1 MVGIWR
7 GLFGASLSFLIRL
20 ELGTPGDLLGN
31 YQLYNAIVT
40 AHAIFI
46 IFFFVMPV
54 AIGGF
59 GNWML
64 PMIILCFDIILP
76 RLNNLRFWLL
86 PGAVLIV
93 FFSFIREGGRG
104 TGWTFYPPLRRALGH
119 RGNSVDFAIFRLHLA
134 GLGSILSR
142 LNFIITF
149 FNFRRI
155 RERFSRVGL
164 FVWTVVVT
172 AFLLIASLPVLAGG
186 ITMLLFDRNI
196 STSFYDPSGGGDP
209 VLFQHLFWFFGHPEV
224 YALILPAFG
233 VIRHAII
240 FLTGKKEVFGSLG
253 IVYAIMGIGFLGC
266 VVWAHHIFTVG
277 IDLDTRAYFTG
288 ATIIIAVPTGIK
300 IFRWLARLVGTSLFW
315 HPISLWVLGF
325 IFLFTVGGVTG
336 IILRNSTLDILLHD
350 TYFVVAHFHYVL
362 RLGAVFGIFTGF
374 SLWMRTFYQ
383 VNFSH
388 TLNSSV
394 FWLLFIGVNITFFP
408 MHFAGLAGLPR
419 RYCDFPDIFL
429 GWNIISRWGRV
440 LSLRAIFLII
450 SALFESLY
458 RERRIVCERNS
469 RVSPEAIISQHHTIN
484 QVSCLFI

>member
-1 MVGIWR
+1 M
-7 GLFGASLSFLIRL
+7 
-20 ELGTPGDLLGN
+20 
-31 YQLYNAIVT
+31 
-40 AHAIFI
+40 
-46 IFFFVMPV
+46 
-54 AIGGF
+54 
-59 GNWML
+59 
-64 PMIILCFDIILP
+64 
-76 RLNNLRFWLL
+76 
-86 PGAVLIV
+86 
-93 FFSFIREGGRG
+93 
-104 TGWTFYPPLRRALGH
+104 
-119 RGNSVDFAIFRLHLA
+119 
-134 GLGSILSR
+134 
-142 LNFIITF
+142 
-149 FNFRRI
+149 
-155 RERFSRVGL
+155 
-164 FVWTVVVT
+164 
-172 AFLLIASLPVLAGG
+172 
-186 ITMLLFDRNI
+186 
-196 STSFYDPSGGGDP
+196 
-209 VLFQHLFWFFGHPEV
+209 
-224 YALILPAFG
+224 
-233 VIRHAII
+233 
-240 FLTGKKEVFGSLG
+240 
-253 IVYAIMGIGFLGC
+253 VYAIMGIGFLGC

-315 HPISLWVLGF
+315 HPISLWILGF

-374 SLWMRTFYQ
+374 SLWIRTFYQ

-408 MHFAGLAGLPR
+408 IHFAGLAGLPR

-440 LSLRAIFLII
+440 LSLRAIFLIM

-469 RVSPEAIISQHHTIN
+469 RVSPETIISQHHTVN